1 MSWQAWLSQAQGLR
15 DAGRWTLAI
24 PLYQR
29 ALASPLPAEQLA
41 STHHNLGLCY
51 FGSGQFALAYQHCV
65 KALQRDPRL
74 WQAAS
79 IIAKC
84 QKELGHMEASDRTYR
99 AILRAYP
106 NQPEALLA
114 RAYLAMN
121 EFGDPCAA
129 RAMTAV
135 LQDHADYAKDAQLTQ
150 LMSRLY
156 DRDATDSALLLSR
169 DVMAFSQAHLQL
181 DRQDPRAVDKLTSR
195 TRARRRPRV
204 GLLSPHF
211 HASPVY
217 YLTIFGWRHVTQGC
231 DIVLFNRGHVRDWAT
246 EIFYGLAKE
255 VQEVQHQNPWSLARA
270 IHEADIDVLYDL
282 GGWMDPV
289 GLQALSLKPARQQWK
304 WVGGQ
309 SMTTGLTCF
318 DGWIG
323 DEAQS
328 PASLQHLYTEPL
340 VQVPGGY
347 ATYTPPSYLPKPAK
361 RKRGACVFS
370 NPAKVSRAFL
380 QTIQARP
387 GKISFIHRQY
397 RYPAIQERI
406 RAALGNRVEFAIPA
420 SHEEALN
427 ALNQHAVMIDTFP
440 YSSGLTAREAQ
451 AMGTR
456 LEVLKVGELFS
467 ERHAASYQARTPPA
481 WMKEST

>member
-1 MSWQAWLSQAQGLR
+1 MSLHAWLSEAQRCR
-15 DAGRWTLAI
+15 DAGRWALAI

-29 ALASPLPAEQLA
+29 ALTSKLPADQLA
-41 STHHNLGLCY
+41 PVHHNLGLCY
-51 FGSGQFALAYQHCV
+51 FGSGQFVLAYQHCV
-65 KALQRDPRL
+65 KALERNPRL

-84 QKELGHMEASDRTYR
+84 QKELGRMEASDRTYQ
-99 AILRAYP
+99 AILRSYP

-129 RAMTAV
+129 RAMTEV
-135 LQDHADYAKDAQLTQ
+135 LRDHSEYAMDAQLTQ

-156 DRDATDSALLLSR
+156 DRDASDSALSLTH
-169 DVMAFSQAHLQL
+169 DVMSFSEAHLQL
-181 DRQDPRAVDKLTSR
+181 DPKDPRALGKLATR
-195 TRARRRPRV
+195 TRPRKRPRV

-217 YLTIFGWRHVTQGC
+217 YLTIYGWRHVAQGC
-231 DIVLFNRGHVRDWAT
+231 DIVLFNRGHVRDWASD
-246 EIFYGLAKE
+246 IFYDLAKE
-255 VQEVQHQNPWSLARA
+255 VHEVQHQQPWSLAQT
-270 IHEADIDVLYDL
+270 IHDADIDVLYDL

-309 SMTTGLTCF
+309 SMTTGLSCF

-347 ATYTPPSYLPKPAK
+347 ATYTPPSYLPKPAM

-387 GKISFIHRQY
+387 GKTTFIHRQY

-406 RAALGNRVEFAIPA
+406 RAALGDRVKFVIPA
-420 SHEEALN
+420 SHEEALD
-427 ALNQHAVMIDTFP
+427 ALNQCAVMIDTFP
-440 YSSGLTAREAQ
+440 YSSGLTAREAE

-467 ERHAASYQARTPPA
+467 ERHAATYQDGRSPT
-481 WMKEST
+481 WMKESA